1 MFYNIINFFAGYCDI
16 RCLGVIEC
24 VSWNIRAAVD
34 NEAFWHNLLDF
45 RSPLL
50 AKQPGIS
57 SRRVLKHMTQ
67 LVPMHFNPFP
77 ASEECISSMELQDY
91 FWCVDIHYLHE
102 SVFSGFSRFNHHISS

>member
-1 MFYNIINFFAGYCDI
+1 MFCNIIGFSAGYCDI

-24 VSWNIRAAVD
+24 LSWNIRAAVD

-57 SRRVLKHMTQ
+57 FRRVLKHMIK
-67 LVPMHFNPFP
+67 LVPMHFNPFRT
-77 ASEECISSMELQDY
+77 SEECISSVELQEY
-91 FWCVDIHYLHE
+91 FWCLDVHYLHE
-102 SVFSGFSRFNHHISS
+102 SVFSGFFRFSHHISS